1 MKYKMCEVVERV
13 HGNVDRFNTDLKY
26 FVAGEQFECRE
37 VTIKKKGLL
46 TPKTVNLLGFK
57 FHFPF
62 KTGDVLFMAR
72 SPHLRKAGMVT
83 FDGICSDA
91 SYILRTKNE
100 DILMQR
106 FLPFVVQSDLMWD
119 YFDSHKTGSV
129 NPLLNWKD
137 FSQFEFELPPI
148 EEQRRT
154 AILLWAIERTRQAY
168 RDLLVQTDELVKSQ
182 FVEMFGDPVD
192 NPMNWPIKPLTSMGA
207 CKNGMNFHAG
217 DSGVDI
223 NCLGVGDFK
232 DYSIIDD
239 TSKLPLVSLNAM
251 PDSEYLLQDGDIVF
265 VRSNGNKALVG
276 RSVAVFPGKNPTT
289 FSGFCIRFRLA
300 DTTAVQMEYLLQVLK
315 TESICKKMQGRGA
328 NIQNLNQQI
337 LSSLDI
343 PLPPNDLQEHF
354 INFIKQTDKSKL
366 AIRQSLE
373 SLEKSRNAIMKSIFG

>member
-1 MKYKMCEVVERV
+1 MKYKMCDVVERV

-26 FVAGEQFECRE
+26 YVAGEQFECRE
-37 VTIKKKGLL
+37 LIINKKGLL
-46 TPKTVNLLGFK
+46 TPTTVNLLGFK

-62 KTGDVLFMAR
+62 KAGDVLFMAR

-91 SYILRTKNE
+91 SYILRTKDEN
-100 DILMQR
+100 ILMQR
-106 FLPFVVQSDLMWD
+106 FLPFIVQSDLMWN

-148 EEQRRT
+148 EEQRRIAT
-154 AILLWAIERTRQAY
+154 LLWAVERTRQAY
-168 RDLLVQTDELVKSQ
+168 RDLLVWIDELVKSQ

-192 NPMNWPIKPLTSMGA
+192 NPMNWPTKPLTSMGA

-300 DTTAVQMEYLLQVLK
+300 DTNAVQMEYLLQVLK
-315 TESICKKMQGRGA
+315 TDSIRKRMQGRGA

-337 LSSLDI
+337 LSTLDI
-343 PLPPNDLQEHF
+343 PLPPNDLQDQFIRF
-354 INFIKQTDKSKL
+354 INQTDKSKL
-366 AIRQSLE
+366 AIRKAIE
-373 SLEKSRNAIMKSIFG
+373 SLEKSRNVIMKSIFG